1 MDGASFYVQF
11 DKKMSFRRRSSKPI
25 CWLGTK
31 KTKPNKSD
39 NTKPKWSKLTQKHV
53 KIQSKPLPTKH
64 TNLTLTKHMQS
75 VTSDTPSC
83 GCWLSR
89 QQKNKK
95 RQDSGYE
102 CSALDI
108 FYYSIMAISTQ
119 HGYYKCQSVLVSTLK
134 NWRIWLLQ
142 RSPIT
147 TTTTNIEKTTGPVKK
162 FLYQN
167 TSPGNSEIEL
177 WVAFVLWK
185 SDVHFDNSQFTAA
198 CPLSQTMAGE
208 WFTTTVSVSPQIR
221 PLLTTERIYESH
233 FLSTYFTITTT
244 TTTLFNGFFSRTTW
258 YISRYQKGKTSL
270 DSTEAK
276 DDGVLGRQWHQLDHM
291 QTTCTLFQTDNHINT
306 SSLNFYRPDALP
318 DAQPTMQS
326 IEGIINVTINS
337 SEVYTVDE

>member
-1 MDGASFYVQF
+1 MLQLVSSMQYLSVAGTANCHTRNQKPRIVTKFHRMDGWSIVLCPIWQ
-11 DKKMSFRRRSSKPI
+11 KNMSFWRRSSKPI
-25 CWLGTK
+25 CWLSTE

-64 TNLTLTKHMQS
+64 TNLTLTKHMQY

-83 GCWLSR
+83 GCRLSR

-119 HGYYKCQSVLVSTLK
+119 HGYYKRQSVLVSTLK

-167 TSPGNSEIEL
+167 TSPGN
-177 WVAFVLWK
+177 
-185 SDVHFDNSQFTAA
+185 
-198 CPLSQTMAGE
+198 
-208 WFTTTVSVSPQIR
+208 TVR
-221 PLLTTERIYESH
+221 
-233 FLSTYFTITTT
+233 
-244 TTTLFNGFFSRTTW
+244 
-258 YISRYQKGKTSL
+258 
-270 DSTEAK
+270 
-276 DDGVLGRQWHQLDHM
+276 
-291 QTTCTLFQTDNHINT
+291 
-306 SSLNFYRPDALP
+306 
-318 DAQPTMQS
+318 
-326 IEGIINVTINS
+326 
-337 SEVYTVDE
+337 